1 MKCIMLAAGY
11 ATRLWPLTKNQPKA
25 LLDLNGKAM
34 IEFPLRKVE
43 ELEEVDEVIVVTN
56 EKFYKGFKDWANK
69 IESRVKITVV
79 NDKTIEN
86 ESKLG
91 AIGDLQYA
99 IKEAGINDDVLV
111 VNADNIF
118 DFSLKPT
125 MDYFKEKKKTVLTV
139 MDLAQD
145 MESVKKSGVVEMNE
159 EGKVT
164 SFEEKPEEP
173 KSTIVSLGIY
183 FYPAEA
189 IKKIDEY
196 MDQGKNPDKIGHLNQ
211 FLAETDEVYG
221 YAETGQWEDIGTIE
235 GLEEARRKFK

>member
-1 MKCIMLAAGY
+1 MKCVMLAGGY

-34 IEFPLRKVE
+34 IDFPLRKVE
-43 ELEEVDEVIVVTN
+43 ELEEVDEVIVITN
-56 EKFYKGFKDWANK
+56 EKFYKGFRDWAEK
-69 IESRVKITVV
+69 SESRAKITVI

-99 IKEAGINDDVLV
+99 IKEAGINKDMVV

-118 DFSLKPT
+118 DFSLKT
-125 MDYFKEKKKTVLTV
+125 AMDYFKGKKKTVLAV

-145 MESVKKSGVVEMNE
+145 MGSVKKSGVVEMNE
-159 EGKVT
+159 QGRVV

-173 KSTIVSLGIY
+173 KSTMVSLGIY

-196 MDQGKNPDKIGHLNQ
+196 IRQGKNPDKIGHFNQ
-211 FLAETDEVYG
+211 FLVETDEVYG
-221 YAETGQWEDIGTIE
+221 YVESGQWEDIGTIE